1 MARFLALTRYL
12 VIIPVIASLVGAF
25 FLTLYG
31 AVATVI
37 DAAYTVD
44 QILKGNDKG
53 IKTAA
58 VQFIE
63 LVDVFLLSTVL
74 YIIGVGLY
82 ELFIGKLDM
91 PDWLVISDLDDLK
104 VKLINVVVT
113 VLSVLFLG
121 QVVSWDGQTN
131 LLIPGAGIAL
141 VIAALTFFLSQ
152 QGKKKPRGE
161 KEDAGQY

>member
-12 VIIPVIASLVGAF
+12 VIIPVIASLVGA
-25 FLTLYG
+25 LVLMLYG

-37 DAAYTVD
+37 DSAHTFE
-44 QILKGNDKG
+44 QMLSGSDKG
-53 IKTAA
+53 IKSAA

-91 PDWLVISDLDDLK
+91 PDWLVISTLDDLK
-104 VKLINVVVT
+104 TKLISVVVT

-141 VIAALTFFLSQ
+141 VIGALTLFLSQ
-152 QGKKKPRGE
+152 QDKKKAKDE
-161 KEDAGQY
+161 KKDAGQY

>member
-12 VIIPVIASLVGAF
+12 VIIPVIASLLGAF

-37 DAAYTVD
+37 DAAYTVE
-44 QILKGNDKG
+44 QILKGDDKG
-53 IKTAA
+53 IKAVA

-104 VKLINVVVT
+104 VKLISVVVT

-131 LLIPGAGIAL
+131 LLVPGAGIAL
-141 VIAALTFFLSQ
+141 VIAALTLFLSQ
-152 QGKKKPRGE
+152 QGRKKGKEERGDGD
-161 KEDAGQY
+161 KY

>member
-12 VIIPVIASLVGAF
+12 VIIPVIASLIGAL

-31 AVATVI
+31 AVATAI

-104 VKLINVVVT
+104 VKLISVVVT

-141 VIAALTFFLSQ
+141 VIGALTFFLSQ
-152 QGKKKPRGE
+152 QGKKKPRDDKG
-161 KEDAGQY
+161 AGQY